1 MSEAPRTLSA
11 VLLEMRARGAER
23 VRLRDLVEALDERA
37 FGAAMLLFAL
47 PNAVGIGT
55 IPGVSTLFGAP
66 QIVLAI
72 QMILGFARPKL
83 PEWLLDKSLARADFE
98 TMVDRGVPWLQRV
111 ERVLRPRLAGLTEGW
126 AERALGLVYL
136 VLATIVSLPI
146 PLGNQPPAVAM
157 ALIGAGQIAR
167 DGAFVLAGC
176 VAGVFAIAIAA
187 AVVAG
192 GAAIIWLAVTH
203 LFGG

>member
-1 MSEAPRTLSA
+1 MTVARTVSQI
-11 VLLEMRARGAER
+11 LLELRAREAGR
-23 VRLRDLVEALDERA
+23 VKLRDLVDALDDRA

-55 IPGVSTLFGAP
+55 IPGVSTLFGVP

-72 QMILGFARPKL
+72 QMILGYPRPKL
-83 PEWLLDKSLARADFE
+83 PDWLLDRSLARADFE
-98 TMVDRGVPWLQRV
+98 TMVARGVPWLQRI
-111 ERVLRPRLAGLTEGW
+111 ERVLKPRLPALTDGW
-126 AERALGLVYL
+126 IERPLGLVFL

-157 ALIGAGQIAR
+157 ALIGLGHVGR
-167 DGAFVLAGC
+167 DGAFVAAGC
-176 VAGVFAIAIAA
+176 AAGVVAVFIAA

-192 GAAIIWLAVTH
+192 GAAMVWLAVEH
-203 LFGG
+203 LFGA